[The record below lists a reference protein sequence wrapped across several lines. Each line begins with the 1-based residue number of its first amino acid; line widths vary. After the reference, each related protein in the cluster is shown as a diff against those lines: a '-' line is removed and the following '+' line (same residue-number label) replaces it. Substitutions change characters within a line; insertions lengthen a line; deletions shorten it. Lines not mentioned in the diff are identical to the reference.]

1 MEADITFPN
10 VFQGADIGESALENA
25 LPWDTIDSARYLP
38 YNGFSHQLPALRIK
52 SQERQ
57 IHDPDFRYLNEQ
69 IALAETLKKDT
80 AISLNETKRRQ
91 EQDEL
96 DAKRLAIENERRTA
110 KGQALLKTWREAE
123 AANDEENSSVPE
135 EFAEPSKKEKPEDE
149 AFVTEAAQ
157 ILLDTILPDAKI
169 AKKESVSKPVA
180 TTKSP

>member
-1 MEADITFPN
+1 M
-10 VFQGADIGESALENA
+10 
-25 LPWDTIDSARYLP
+25 
-38 YNGFSHQLPALRIK
+38 
-52 SQERQ
+52 
-57 IHDPDFRYLNEQ
+57 
-69 IALAETLKKDT
+69 AETLKKDT

-169 AKKESVSKPVA
+169 AKKELLSSH
-180 TTKSP
+180 